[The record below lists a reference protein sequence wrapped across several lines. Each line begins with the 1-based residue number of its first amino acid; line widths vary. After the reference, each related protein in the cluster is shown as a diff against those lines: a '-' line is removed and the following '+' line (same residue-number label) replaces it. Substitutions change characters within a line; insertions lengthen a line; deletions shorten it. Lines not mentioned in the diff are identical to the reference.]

1 MRGLWGNSANATS
14 PTDAGTTSFISSHRK
29 TVVSDVVVNQGTM
42 DRFHF
47 GKLLDS
53 IVIPDGTPSEEIVK
67 AVLPIREAV
76 AEMMPKS
83 LFRFRSC
90 DDMHIDAFENDSI
103 YAVTADSFN
112 DPYDTLQRYDMDG
125 IRQYV
130 NRVMSIEGLEQLKAF
145 FAQGYDFADEVKMML
160 PEKVWENLKS
170 GLQTTKDL
178 SSLKDRIEASKEQ
191 VLLSIS
197 VLFPILSS
205 FGKRFSTIACFSE
218 DVKSILMWSHY
229 ADSHKGFAL
238 EYDFRHMMTK
248 PLERGMLYPVV
259 YSDER
264 YDASVYITWQ
274 FMHVLG
280 FHSKNPDITAFSKI
294 AVHKSKVWEYE
305 REWRI
310 IDPGPHDPIHPNP
323 TVIHYKPIAIYY
335 GENIPKDK
343 QERLHQI
350 AAVKGIREYKMDV
363 DETDKVYEMR
373 VREC

>member
-1 MRGLWGNSANATS
+1 
-14 PTDAGTTSFISSHRK
+14 
-29 TVVSDVVVNQGTM
+29 M

-130 NRVMSIEGLEQLKAF
+130 DRVMSIEGLEQLKAF
-145 FAQGYDFADEVKMML
+145 FVQGYDFADEVKMML

-178 SSLKDRIEASKEQ
+178 SSLRFR
-191 VLLSIS
+191 LS
-197 VLFPILSS
+197 
-205 FGKRFSTIACFSE
+205 
-218 DVKSILMWSHY
+218 
-229 ADSHKGFAL
+229 
-238 EYDFRHMMTK
+238 
-248 PLERGMLYPVV
+248 
-259 YSDER
+259 
-264 YDASVYITWQ
+264 
-274 FMHVLG
+274 
-280 FHSKNPDITAFSKI
+280 
-294 AVHKSKVWEYE
+294 
-305 REWRI
+305 
-310 IDPGPHDPIHPNP
+310 
-323 TVIHYKPIAIYY
+323 
-335 GENIPKDK
+335 
-343 QERLHQI
+343 
-350 AAVKGIREYKMDV
+350 GIF
-363 DETDKVYEMR
+363 
-373 VREC
+373 